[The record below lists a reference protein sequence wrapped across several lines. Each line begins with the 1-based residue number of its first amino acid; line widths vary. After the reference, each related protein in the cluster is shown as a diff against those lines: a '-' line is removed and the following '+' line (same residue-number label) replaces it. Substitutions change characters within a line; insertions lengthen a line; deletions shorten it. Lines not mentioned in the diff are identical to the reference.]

1 MYFICG
7 FFSESPNVVTTN
19 YGFVT
24 LDHTFEQ
31 ELNDPDS
38 QEYKT
43 LASDMKQGLEDV
55 FCKENFADCSV
66 NITGF
71 RPGSVIT
78 DFSVTINTIAG
89 QESDVL
95 QHLESQMNNLPSTI
109 GGVNVSPGSIS
120 PGNSTF

>member
-1 MYFICG
+1 MATTD
-7 FFSESPNVVTTN
+7 SPVLVTTN
-19 YGFVT
+19 NGFVT
-24 LDHTFEQ
+24 LDRTFEQ

-66 NITGF
+66 KITGF
-71 RPGSVIT
+71 RSGSVIT

-89 QESDVL
+89 QESDVVQQL
-95 QHLESQMNNLPSTI
+95 VSEMTNLPSTI
-109 GGVNVSPGSIS
+109 GGIYVSPGSLS
-120 PGNSTF
+120 PGNSTTF